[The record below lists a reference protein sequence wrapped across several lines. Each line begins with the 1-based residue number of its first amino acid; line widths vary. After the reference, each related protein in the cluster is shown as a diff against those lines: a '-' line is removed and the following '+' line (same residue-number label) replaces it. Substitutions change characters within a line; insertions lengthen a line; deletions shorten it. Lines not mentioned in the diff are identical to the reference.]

1 MRKTGNFKSGRIAHF
16 PLKMAGFEKNKD
28 FFRKNTKSSCRRGY
42 QLLNYTL
49 FYKVLYFKEIIM
61 NKEDSNQVE
70 TKDLNPVADDIK
82 YMRSVVER
90 MSRQIKPDVHIMA
103 ACGLISMIAYAIL
116 YFFKTRQF
124 DKWIWPVGLSVTTVL
139 FIYVFVSLVRITK
152 GEKKTGFISHLKKQV
167 TWVWIFIMLHGLA
180 WTISPVLS
188 NNFCG
193 GDPAFLWAM
202 LFSIGLVVL
211 GIFHS
216 KEWLFGGIGIF
227 AVMVLTYFMGT
238 IGYLILGLAIGAGLI
253 IPAIIVQRNF
263 RKQEKENEQV

>member
-1 MRKTGNFKSGRIAHF
+1 M
-16 PLKMAGFEKNKD
+16 E
-28 FFRKNTKSSCRRGY
+28 
-42 QLLNYTL
+42 
-49 FYKVLYFKEIIM
+49 
-61 NKEDSNQVE
+61 KEDSNRLEMNGQ
-70 TKDLNPVADDIK
+70 DIVADDIK
-82 YMRSVVER
+82 FMRSVVEK
-90 MSRQIKPDVHIMA
+90 MSLQVKPDVHIMI
-103 ACGLISMIAYAIL
+103 ACGLLCMIGYAIL
-116 YFFKTRQF
+116 YFLKTHQL
-124 DKWIWPVGLSVTTVL
+124 DKWIWPVGLSLTTVL
-139 FIYVFVSLVRITK
+139 FVYTLISLFRIAK
-152 GEKKTGFISHLKKQV
+152 AEKKAGFISHLKKQV

-188 NNFCG
+188 KNYCG

-227 AVMVLTYFMGT
+227 AVMALTYFMGN

-263 RKQEKENEQV
+263 LKQEQGNEQA

>member
-1 MRKTGNFKSGRIAHF
+1 M
-16 PLKMAGFEKNKD
+16 E
-28 FFRKNTKSSCRRGY
+28 
-42 QLLNYTL
+42 
-49 FYKVLYFKEIIM
+49 
-61 NKEDSNQVE
+61 KEDSNQVE
-70 TKDLNPVADDIK
+70 IKGPDIAVDDIK
-82 YMRSVVER
+82 FMRSVVEK
-90 MSRQIKPDVHIMA
+90 MSRQVKPDVHIMIM
-103 ACGLISMIAYAIL
+103 CGLICMIAYAIL
-116 YFFKTRQF
+116 YFLKTHQL
-124 DKWIWPVGLSVTTVL
+124 DKWIWPMGLFLTTVL
-139 FIYVFVSLVRITK
+139 FIYTLISLVRIAK
-152 GEKKTGFISHLKKQV
+152 AEKKAGFISHLKTQV
-167 TWVWIFIMLHGLA
+167 TLVWIFIMLHGLT
-180 WTISPVLS
+180 WTISPVLF

-227 AVMVLTYFMGT
+227 AVMALTYFVGP